1 MANSSALGNKKYFLI
16 LGDIVILYFSL
27 LVTLLIRYQAEYS
40 SSIWIQHLAP
50 FSIVFLI
57 FITTFF
63 IDDLYELAFNITR
76 SNLFGK
82 ILKNVIIAVVISFG
96 FFYLGQNRLFTI
108 RPQRVLLINAGIF
121 TILTYA
127 WHILF
132 ISMTKSSKIAN
143 NLLIVGQG
151 KLVDEITRKINS
163 SPQFGFKVKAQ
174 VKDQGEYANLK
185 KICESQKIH
194 TIVST
199 VHPREN
205 ATLSKSL
212 FECLPL
218 KISFF
223 DSANFYEKIMGKVPI
238 TTIEQ
243 VWFLENLSESN
254 KNLYEILKRAFDI
267 ILSIILLIIT
277 IIFFPLIALAIKL
290 SSKGPIFF
298 IQTRTGKQGKNFKT
312 IKFRTM
318 VADAEKNGAQWASKN
333 DPRITPL
340 GRFMRKTRIDE
351 LPQLI
356 NVIVGDMS
364 LIGPRP
370 ERPEFIEKLE
380 QQIPF
385 YKERLL
391 VRPGLSG
398 WAQVFGPAYG
408 GSKKETLE
416 KLQYD
421 LYYIKNRSLG
431 LDLGIALRTIKTILT
446 RKGQ

>member
-1 MANSSALGNKKYFLI
+1 MANNSALGNKKYFLI
-16 LGDIVILYFSL
+16 FGDITILYFSL
-27 LVTLLIRYQAEYS
+27 FVTLLVRYQAEYN
-40 SSIWIQHLAP
+40 SSIWLQHLTP
-50 FSIVFLI
+50 FSVVFLI
-57 FITTFF
+57 FLVTFY
-63 IDDLYELAFNITR
+63 IDDLYELSFNITR

-121 TILTYA
+121 TILAYA

-143 NLLIVGQG
+143 NILIVGQG
-151 KLVDEITRKINS
+151 RLVDDISQQINS
-163 SPQFGFKVKAQ
+163 KPQLGFKIKAQ
-174 VKDQGEYANLK
+174 VKDPSEYVNLK
-185 KICESQKIH
+185 QICVNQKIN
-194 TIVST
+194 TIIST

-205 ATLSKSL
+205 AILSKSL

-218 KISFF
+218 KVSFF

-238 TTIEQ
+238 ATIEQ

-254 KNLYEILKRAFDI
+254 KNLYEILKRIFDI
-267 ILSIILLIIT
+267 VLSVILLAITVIFLPIIG
-277 IIFFPLIALAIKL
+277 LAVKL

-298 IQTRTGKQGKNFKT
+298 IQTRTGKQGKNFRT

-318 VADAEKNGAQWASKN
+318 VTDAEKNGAQWAAKN

-356 NVIVGDMS
+356 NIIKGDMS

-370 ERPEFIEKLE
+370 ERPEFIEELE
-380 QQIPF
+380 TQIPF

-408 GSKKETLE
+408 GSKEESLE

-421 LYYIKNRSLG
+421 LYYIKNRSFG

>member
-1 MANSSALGNKKYFLI
+1 MANNSALGNKKYFLI
-16 LGDIVILYFSL
+16 FGDIIILYFSL
-27 LVTLLIRYQAEYS
+27 FVTLLIRYQAEYS
-40 SSIWIQHLAP
+40 SSLWLQHLTP
-50 FSIVFLI
+50 FSVVFLI
-57 FITTFF
+57 FLITFY
-63 IDDLYELAFNITR
+63 IDDLYELSFNITR
-76 SNLFGK
+76 SNLLGK
-82 ILKNVIIAVVISFG
+82 ILKNVIIALIISFG
-96 FFYLGQNRLFTI
+96 FFYFGQNRLFTI
-108 RPQRVLLINAGIF
+108 RPQRVLLINGALF
-121 TILTYA
+121 TILAYA
-127 WHILF
+127 WHVLF
-132 ISMTKSSKIAN
+132 ISMMKSSKIVN
-143 NLLIVGQG
+143 NILIVGQG
-151 KLVDEITRKINS
+151 KLVDEIKNQINS
-163 SPQFGFKVKAQ
+163 KPQLGFKVKAQ
-174 VKDQGEYANLK
+174 VKDQSEYAKLK
-185 KICESQKIH
+185 EICASQKIN

-212 FECLPL
+212 FECLPM
-218 KISFF
+218 KVSFF

-254 KNLYEILKRAFDI
+254 KKLYEILKRIFDI
-267 ILSIILLIIT
+267 VLSIILLAIT
-277 IIFFPLIALAIKL
+277 VIFFPIIALAIKL
-290 SSKGPIFF
+290 SSKGSVFF

-333 DPRITPL
+333 DPRVTLL

-356 NVIVGDMS
+356 NVIMGEMS

-380 QQIPF
+380 MQIPF

-408 GSKKETLE
+408 GSKEETLE

-421 LYYIKNRSLG
+421 LYYIKNRSFG
-431 LDLGIALRTIKTILT
+431 LDLSIYLKTIKTILT
-446 RKGQ
+446 RRGQ